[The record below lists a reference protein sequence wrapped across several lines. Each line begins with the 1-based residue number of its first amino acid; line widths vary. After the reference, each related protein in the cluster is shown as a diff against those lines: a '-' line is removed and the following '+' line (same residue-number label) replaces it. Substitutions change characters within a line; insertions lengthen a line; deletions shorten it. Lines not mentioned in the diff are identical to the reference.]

1 MLKGSTTKIPYD
13 DIDYELRDVI
23 RYMNSIDGIET
34 TECCCGHGENPCYV
48 WFKADNAE
56 CLSKFW
62 HKYLYCDNNWHI
74 VFYMSDTDIDNG
86 EWDKPTYLLETTFP
100 DYYYVGMAIDNLK
113 YRMKNENEMYECPWC
128 GIVGAKRID
137 RT

>member
-1 MLKGSTTKIPYD
+1 MLKGSTTEIPYD

-23 RYMNSIDGIET
+23 RYMNSIEGIET
-34 TECCCGHGENPCYV
+34 TECCCGHGERPCHI

-62 HKYLYCDNNWHI
+62 HKYLYCNHNWHI

-86 EWDKPTYLLETTFP
+86 VASL
-100 DYYYVGMAIDNLK
+100 A
-113 YRMKNENEMYECPWC
+113 
-128 GIVGAKRID
+128 A
-137 RT
+137 